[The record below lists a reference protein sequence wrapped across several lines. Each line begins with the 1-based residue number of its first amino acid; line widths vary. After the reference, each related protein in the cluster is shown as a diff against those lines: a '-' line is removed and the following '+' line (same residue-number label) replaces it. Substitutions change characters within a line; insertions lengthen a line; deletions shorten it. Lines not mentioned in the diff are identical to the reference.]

1 MPHVSEAWKEEWKLV
16 VGIGVVLFWAAFVYT
31 TYLAIEPYF
40 RRRWP
45 RLLVS
50 WSRVLSGR
58 FADPRVGRDLLVG
71 CLAGALMGILVL
83 APEVLALNLPR
94 QVPWTPYSARQA
106 VPLRDCIAYRVCGVV
121 PPSGQKRQRTAR
133 RHRYG
138 NGMACGRIHQ
148 DGQRIDGLYC
158 FRNAVAPHDG
168 VRGRH
173 TQDRAWRSR
182 NSLVPECGR
191 SPFRGR

>member
-1 MPHVSEAWKEEWKLV
+1 MEA
-16 VGIGVVLFWAAFVYT
+16 
-31 TYLAIEPYF
+31 
-40 RRRWP
+40 RRRDRSCSVLGRV
-45 RLLVS
+45 RLHNISCHRAVFSAALAT
-50 WSRVLSGR
+50 
-58 FADPRVGRDLLVG
+58 FAGLLEPCLERAIRRPRVGRDLLVG
-71 CLAGALMGILVL
+71 CLAGTLMGILVL

-158 FRNAVAPHDG
+158 FRNAVASHDG